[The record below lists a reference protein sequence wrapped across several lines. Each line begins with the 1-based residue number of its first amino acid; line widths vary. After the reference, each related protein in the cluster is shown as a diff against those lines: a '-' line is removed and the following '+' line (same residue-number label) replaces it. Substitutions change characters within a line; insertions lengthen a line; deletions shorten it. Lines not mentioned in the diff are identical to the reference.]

1 MGRGGDLRALA
12 DRAREMVAEYYAAPW
27 RAAMRREAAR
37 HDDAL
42 MAVLFLEGVGVDSPA
57 SYYLLEAYPD
67 LAERFHQWH
76 RRMGLERFEGSGVC
90 C

>member
-1 MGRGGDLRALA
+1 MARRGEVRALIE
-12 DRAREMVAEYYAAPW
+12 RAREMVAEFYAVPW
-27 RAAMRREAAR
+27 RAALRREAAR
-37 HDDAL
+37 HDDAF

-57 SYYLLEAYPD
+57 SYYLLEAYPE

-76 RRMGLERFEGSGVC
+76 RRMGVDRLEGSGVC